1 MLYPCM
7 HVSIKRP
14 DVNITVS
21 ADHKN
26 EQQCRQS
33 VWNTTCVQS
42 KNSIAHVG
50 VASAANS
57 GYHNV

>member
-1 MLYPCM
+1 MC
-7 HVSIKRP
+7 VSIKRP

-21 ADHKN
+21 ADQKN

-50 VASAANS
+50 VASAASS